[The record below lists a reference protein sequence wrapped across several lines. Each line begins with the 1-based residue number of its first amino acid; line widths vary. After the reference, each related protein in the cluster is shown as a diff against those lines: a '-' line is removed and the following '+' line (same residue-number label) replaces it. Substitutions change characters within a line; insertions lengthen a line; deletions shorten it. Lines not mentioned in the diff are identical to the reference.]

1 MNQQSASGIPSVTM
15 DGETSGEA
23 DLIGRLGDVAGA
35 HVAVIGGGALE
46 TMCALIRAG
55 CSAVVEIA
63 MTDRGQIE
71 PVEIAVVPQAAS
83 LPAAAR
89 TVPLAMRALLPGGR
103 IVLRDPTGLLGRD
116 LGVMLRANGFSAV
129 RVLPSDH
136 GCVVSGERP
145 IFGRMVAGARA

>member
-1 MNQQSASGIPSVTM
+1 MNQQSLSGVAPVIAGTEM
-15 DGETSGEA
+15 GAEA

-55 CSAVVEIA
+55 CAAVVEIA
-63 MTDRGQIE
+63 VTDRGQIE
-71 PVEIAVVPQAAS
+71 PVEIAVVPHAVS

-89 TVPLAMRALLPGGR
+89 AVPLAMRTLLPGGR

-116 LGVMLRANGFSAV
+116 LGVMLRAHGFSAV
-129 RVLPSDH
+129 RVRQSDH

-145 IFGRMVAGARA
+145 IFGRMVAEARA